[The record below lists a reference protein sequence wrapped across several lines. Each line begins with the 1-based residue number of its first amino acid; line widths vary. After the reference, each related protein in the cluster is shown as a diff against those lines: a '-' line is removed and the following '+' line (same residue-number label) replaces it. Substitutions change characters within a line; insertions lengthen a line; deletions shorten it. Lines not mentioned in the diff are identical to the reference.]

1 MTEDEIDYTK
11 LVIAG
16 LEVKDYYWI
25 LGLRWGKVNEVDL
38 HFVDTYR
45 ETAERLVEM
54 EKEVGIEEHGERERI
69 ETINKKTRRDI
80 EVNVIHLRKLGAIRG

>member
-1 MTEDEIDYTK
+1 MADDKIDYKK
-11 LVIAG
+11 LVVAG

-25 LGLRWGKVNEVDL
+25 LGLRWDKVDEVDL

-45 ETAERLVEM
+45 ETAERLVER
-54 EKEVGIEEHGERERI
+54 EKNVGIEEYGERERI
-69 ETINKKTRRDI
+69 ETINKKNRRKI